1 MNLKIVKR
9 NSDLLEEVT
18 QKYLDLLK
26 DKKSKVQKK
35 KMEVYIESLLMNIEK
50 NIK

>member
-26 DKKSKVQKK
+26 DKKAKVQKK

>member
-18 QKYLDLLK
+18 QKYLSLLK